1 MASGGVH
8 RDLRLQEPFMKG
20 PDVEALQ
27 EALNKIAKRFPRL
40 ADFKLDEDEKLG
52 KETLNAAFKAAY
64 IMGLARPRLNE
75 IEKEQRIAQP
85 VQVIL
90 RHPGTRNDEER
101 KRAEDRRNALR
112 KKLRRRGSLRAV
124 RVSVSPGDP
133 HWGGSNDLMEQF
145 VEPFMLKRGLR
156 PGSGKR
162 TPKENK
168 AIGGDPD
175 SLHLTT
181 KTTGFGRDFP
191 TFAGEDDARAL
202 ATSVGFEGWQPNSF
216 AHCTFSAGG
225 RVWDAQILWGAR
237 IKHGDHVHVGIRPA

>member
-1 MASGGVH
+1 
-8 RDLRLQEPFMKG
+8 
-20 PDVEALQ
+20 
-27 EALNKIAKRFPRL
+27 
-40 ADFKLDEDEKLG
+40 
-52 KETLNAAFKAAY
+52 
-64 IMGLARPRLNE
+64 
-75 IEKEQRIAQP
+75 
-85 VQVIL
+85 VIL

-225 RVWDAQILWGAR
+225 RVWDAQSSGAR
-237 IKHGDHVHVGIRPA
+237 GSSTATTFTSGSGRPELPRRSAWLVCPRRCPPAATLRTPASSASGDVTLVTSFRPQWLVCADNP